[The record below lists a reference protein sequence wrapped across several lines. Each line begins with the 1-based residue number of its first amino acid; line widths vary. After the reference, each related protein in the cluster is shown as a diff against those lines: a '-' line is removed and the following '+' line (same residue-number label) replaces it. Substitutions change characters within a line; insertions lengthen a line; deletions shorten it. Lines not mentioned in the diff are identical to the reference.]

1 MAQDASLQ
9 KSVQSAREF
18 AVDELLPALFK
29 GDTLDADSR
38 VQVRDE
44 LARLTGLTPEYVEKA
59 NLRVRGTRFAQEL
72 LRDQGMIVGSL
83 DARYVGEPVD
93 D

>member
-1 MAQDASLQ
+1 M
-9 KSVQSAREF
+9 
-18 AVDELLPALFK
+18 
-29 GDTLDADSR
+29 
-38 VQVRDE
+38 
-44 LARLTGLTPEYVEKA
+44 TPEYVEKA